1 MTEETA
7 GPIQS
12 GPVQSSAVQSS
23 AAQSASRFGRGA
35 TTDIPTRVL
44 HASAAVTLA
53 VSGYIHAQLYLDG
66 YRFIHAVGV
75 MFLIQAAASFA
86 VATLLLAGALLPAP
100 PLVQLVA
107 AGAALGALAGFAAS
121 RTVGVFGFTER
132 GFQPAPQA
140 LLSVLAEAATVLLLG
155 LAASRLLRQRGG
167 IRALRNVLAR
177 SGG

>member
-1 MTEETA
+1 MTDVKT
-7 GPIQS
+7 GVI
-12 GPVQSSAVQSS
+12 
-23 AAQSASRFGRGA
+23 QSASRA

-44 HASAAVTLA
+44 HAAAAVTLA
-53 VSGYIHAQLYLDG
+53 ISGYIHAQLYVDG

-86 VATLLLAGALLPAP
+86 IATLLLAASLLPVPA
-100 PLVQLVA
+100 LIQLVA

-140 LLSVLAEAATVLLLG
+140 LLSVLAEVATVLLLV
-155 LAASRLLRQRGG
+155 LAASRLIRRRGG
-167 IRALRNVLAR
+167 ISALRNALAR
-177 SGG
+177 SSG